1 MRSIYHVREY
11 NIRRLSLVGAFPLQY
26 AFAEIAS
33 KLSKPDIF
41 LSHDWPQSIEQ
52 YGDTQGLLRKKPFF
66 RQDIDSGHLGSPPLM
81 GLLQTLRPDWWFSA
95 HLHVRFEA
103 VVKHGS
109 GEQGSS
115 EGNPPVVLA
124 NPDEIVISD
133 EDVDESNIA
142 TEVALMSDVRPTASQ
157 NPEEITLVDEEEL
170 VEPLA
175 VPRSVVPQSETK
187 FIALDKC
194 LPRRAFLEV
203 FFIVV

>member
-1 MRSIYHVREY
+1 M
-11 NIRRLSLVGAFPLQY
+11 
-26 AFAEIAS
+26 
-33 KLSKPDIF
+33 
-41 LSHDWPQSIEQ
+41 
-52 YGDTQGLLRKKPFF
+52 
-66 RQDIDSGHLGSPPLM
+66 
-81 GLLQTLRPDWWFSA
+81 
-95 HLHVRFEA
+95 
-103 VVKHGS
+103 KHGS
-109 GEQGSS
+109 GEQGSC

-157 NPEEITLVDEEEL
+157 NPDEITLVDEEEL

-203 FFIVV
+203 FFVVV